1 MSFVDILSNREWALL
16 LGFSAFSLY
25 LKTSPKMVEVRHSFS
40 AVAKSFLAWKI
51 QAVLLLSLLYVSF
64 IVYLSYDI
72 GLWNLGHL
80 KSTIIWF
87 FSVAFLS
94 FFDIEKYKNDSSLFK
109 RLVLDNVR
117 IIALVEFLIGFYVL
131 PFWAEIILLPIL
143 VVMTAMHVLYQT
155 SDEYKIV
162 EKLFGTIL
170 SLIGLSLIICSVFAL
185 FINFSDFAKQET
197 IEDFAL
203 PPLLTLAYLPFIYF
217 MVIYT
222 TYENIFAGLHFSIG
236 NKWVRRF
243 SKIFAIAAFNLR
255 VNELERWVWMLQ
267 TREANTVKDVFKA
280 WRDLRVILQIERCPP
295 SVSTDEGWSP
305 FQAMKFLKSHN
316 IKTGNYKELGGEWF
330 ACSQCVEF
338 GQGLL
343 PSTIAYYI
351 DGTKYVAKSLKISIS
366 VNSSKS
372 GSEARAM
379 MLKAA
384 ESLFQGALLESLPKE
399 CEVAINNEEGY
410 ESMRLP
416 HKISFKKDIWP
427 SHRLGGNSLI
437 FCISI
442 PKAVS

>member
-1 MSFVDILSNREWALL
+1 
-16 LGFSAFSLY
+16 
-25 LKTSPKMVEVRHSFS
+25 MVEVRHSFS
-40 AVAKSFLAWKI
+40 VVAKSFFAWKI
-51 QAVLLLSLLYVSF
+51 QAVLLLSLLYVSL

-143 VVMTAMHVLYQT
+143 VVMTAMHALSQS

-162 EKLFGTIL
+162 ENLFGTIL
-170 SLIGLSLIICSVFAL
+170 SLIGLLLIIYSVYEL
-185 FINFSDFAKQET
+185 IINFSGFAKQET
-197 IEDFAL
+197 IEDFFL

-222 TYENIFAGLHFSIG
+222 TYENIFVRLHFSIG

-243 SKIFAIAAFNLR
+243 SKVFAIAAFNLR
-255 VNELERWVWMLQ
+255 VNDLERWVWMLQ

-280 WRDLRVILQIERCPP
+280 WRELREILQIEKCPP

-305 FQAMKFLKSHN
+305 YQAMEFLKSHN

-330 ACSQCVEF
+330 ACSQYVEF
-338 GQGLL
+338 GQELF

-366 VNSSKS
+366 VNDSKS

-410 ESMRLP
+410 ESMCLP
-416 HKISFKKDIWP
+416 HKISFAKEIWP
-427 SHRLGGNSLI
+427 SHRLGGYSLI

-442 PKAVS
+442 PKAAP